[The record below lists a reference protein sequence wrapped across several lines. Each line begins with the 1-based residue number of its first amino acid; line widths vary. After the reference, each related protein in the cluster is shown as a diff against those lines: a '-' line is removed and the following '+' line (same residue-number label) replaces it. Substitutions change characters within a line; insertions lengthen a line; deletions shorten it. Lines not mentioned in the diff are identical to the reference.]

1 MTDVTQATAPESA
14 TQSLTPEHL
23 FAAPGLRTQPPTQM
37 RIAPSGKFVAYLK
50 ASTEN
55 PLQMDLW
62 RYDIG
67 QQAHSLWVSAATFEN
82 KDAADVTALTDVER
96 AERERK
102 RQFTF
107 GITAYSWLGKN
118 DQALVSLD
126 GQAYLVEAKVEVK
139 TEAKAVAKKVAA
151 KKDAN
156 ADTNTI
162 RAPRLLSDA
171 AHRQSAYKTSPNGN
185 KISFVRNGDL
195 YIQEIVTDFTQALDE
210 DSDKNS
216 LLAAEALRIT
226 RDASDTISNGLADFL
241 AAEEM
246 HRFDGHWWSPC
257 EQYLFYCKVDN
268 SPVAI
273 SYRLEIDADGS
284 KTVEQ
289 RYPYTGKD
297 NPHVCLYRYD
307 LGTTNTTLI
316 WEPTD
321 SEVYLARINP
331 LQTGLYIQ
339 VQDRLQQTLWLK
351 KTEYVAHK
359 WQTLFTD
366 RSTTW
371 VNLTEDLRQ
380 LNDGRILF
388 STEAEGCRKAFIL
401 DGQGNTTSLTGPQH
415 INQVLS
421 VNDTHAYVCG
431 WDQCPIENHLFR
443 IALAGDSSQQI
454 THAPGWHE
462 TALNLD
468 QGLYLDRFSD
478 EHHPL
483 EINLLSLDSN
493 QTLTSLF
500 SEKINN
506 DHPYKP
512 FHAHHVISTFGEIK
526 AGDGQ
531 SMYYR
536 LTPPADISGTH
547 PTIVYVYGGPGAQKV
562 RQEWGSLLV
571 QMFCQHGYGVLELD
585 NRGSTNRG
593 RFFEAP
599 LYRNMG
605 SPEVDDQVLGL
616 SVLAQTQWADLSRVG
631 IFGHSYGGFM
641 TLMSLCKAPDHFKA
655 GVAVAPVSDWEIYD
669 THYTERYMGLPNDNV
684 EGYKEG
690 NVLTHV
696 DKLSSPLLLI
706 HGMADD
712 NVLFTHSTMLMSELQ
727 KRNKAFELMTYPG
740 AKHSMQETHVSIHRF
755 NLILDFFN
763 RKL

>member
-1 MTDVTQATAPESA
+1 MTEVTQETLATRA
-14 TQSLTPEHL
+14 TGTLTPENL
-23 FAAPGLRTQPPTQM
+23 FKAPGLRKQPPTQI
-37 RIAPSGKFVAYLK
+37 RIAPSGNFVAYLK
-50 ASTEN
+50 ASAEK

-67 QQAHSLWVSAATFEN
+67 QQAHSLWVSAAVFESN
-82 KDAADVTALTDVER
+82 KVSDVTALTDVER

-107 GITAYSWLGKN
+107 GITSYSWLGQN

-126 GQAYLVEAKVEVK
+126 GQAYLVDPMFN
-139 TEAKAVAKKVAA
+139 KKGGV
-151 KKDAN
+151 N
-156 ADTNTI
+156 ATFT
-162 RAPRLLSDA
+162 PRLLSNA
-171 AHRQSAYKTSPNGN
+171 THRQSAYKISPSGK
-185 KISFVRNGDL
+185 KISFVRAGDL
-195 YIQEIVTDFTQALDE
+195 YLQEISTDFAQASNKDSRLATDE
-210 DSDKNS
+210 
-216 LLAAEALRIT
+216 LRVT
-226 RDASDTISNGLADFL
+226 SDASHTISNGLADFL

-257 EQYLFYCKVDN
+257 EQYLFYCKVDS
-268 SPVAI
+268 SPVAV

-297 NPHVCLYRYD
+297 NPHVCLYRYE
-307 LGTTNTTLI
+307 LSTTVTTLL
-316 WEPTD
+316 WKPTD

-331 LQTGLYIQ
+331 LRTGLYIQ

-351 KTEYVAHK
+351 KTEYANHS
-359 WQTLFTD
+359 WQTLFID
-366 RSTTW
+366 RSETW

-388 STEAEGCRKAFIL
+388 STEAGGCRKALIL
-401 DGQGNTTSLTGPQH
+401 DSPNNTISLTGPQH
-415 INQVLS
+415 INQIVGVS
-421 VNDTHAYVCG
+421 GTHAYACG
-431 WDQCPIENHLFR
+431 WDQRPIENHLFR
-443 IALAGDSSQQI
+443 ISLAGDGCQQI
-454 THAPGWHE
+454 TQAPGWHE
-462 TALNLD
+462 TVLNIN
-468 QGLYLDRFSD
+468 QGLYLDRFTD

-483 EINLLSLDSN
+483 KIDLLSLEAK
-493 QTLTSLF
+493 QAPASLF
-500 SEKINN
+500 SEQIDN
-506 DHPYKP
+506 DHPYKR
-512 FHAHHVISTFGEIK
+512 FHTRHVISTFGEIK
-526 AGDGQ
+526 ANDGQ

-547 PTIVYVYGGPGAQKV
+547 PSIVYVYGGPGAQKV

-585 NRGSTNRG
+585 NRGSANRG

-599 LYRNMG
+599 LYRSMG

-616 SVLAQTQWADLSRVG
+616 SVLAQTRWADLSRVG

-641 TLMSLCKAPDHFKA
+641 TLMSLCKAPKHFKA
-655 GVAVAPVSDWEIYD
+655 GVAVAPVSDWAIYD
-669 THYTERYMGLPNDNV
+669 THYTERYMGLPGENIK
-684 EGYKEG
+684 GYEEG
-690 NVLTHV
+690 NVLNHV
-696 DKLSSPLLLI
+696 EKLSGPLLLI

-727 KRNKAFELMTYPG
+727 KRNKTFELMTYPG

>member
-1 MTDVTQATAPESA
+1 MTEVIQATLTKSSAESLSPES
-14 TQSLTPEHL
+14 L

-50 ASTEN
+50 ASAEN

-62 RYDIG
+62 RYDIAS
-67 QQAHSLWVSAATFEN
+67 QAHSLWVSAATFESN
-82 KDAADVTALTDVER
+82 DGSDVTALTEVER

-107 GITAYSWLGKN
+107 GITAYAWLNQN

-126 GQAYLVEAKVEVK
+126 GQAYLV
-139 TEAKAVAKKVAA
+139 
-151 KKDAN
+151 DAIVDET
-156 ADTNTI
+156 ADASTART
-162 RAPRLLSDA
+162 PRLLSNA
-171 AHRQSAYKTSPNGN
+171 SHRQSAYKTSPSGK

-195 YIQEIVTDFTQALDE
+195 YIQEILIDSAQALNK
-210 DSDKNS
+210 DSV
-216 LLAAEALRIT
+216 LAAKELKVT
-226 RDASDTISNGLADFL
+226 SDASDTVSNGLADFL

-257 EQYLFYCKVDN
+257 EQYLFYCKVDD
-268 SPVAI
+268 SPVAA

-297 NPHVCLYRYD
+297 NPYVCLYRYD
-307 LGTTNTTLI
+307 LTTKETTLL
-316 WEPTD
+316 WKPNEN
-321 SEVYLARINP
+321 EVYLARINP

-351 KTEYVAHK
+351 KTEYAQHK
-359 WQTLFTD
+359 WQTLFID
-366 RSTTW
+366 RSATW
-371 VNLTEDLRQ
+371 VNLTEDLHQ
-380 LNDGRILF
+380 LHDGRMLF
-388 STEAEGCRKAFIL
+388 STEAKGCRKAFIL
-401 DGQGNTTSLTGPQH
+401 DSQGNTTELHGPQH
-415 INQVLS
+415 INQVLG
-421 VNDTHAYVCG
+421 VNQTHAYVCG
-431 WDQCPIENHLFR
+431 WDQRPIENHLFC
-443 IALAGDSSQQI
+443 ISLLGDSSQQI
-454 THAPGWHE
+454 TQAPGWHE
-462 TALNLD
+462 TALNID
-468 QGLYLDRFSD
+468 QDLYLDRFSD

-483 EINLLSLDSN
+483 KIDLLSLRSK
-493 QTLTSLF
+493 QAPASLF
-500 SEKINN
+500 SEQIDN

-512 FHAHHVISTFGEIK
+512 FHARHVVSTFGEIN
-526 AGDGQ
+526 ADDGQ
-531 SMYYR
+531 TMFYR
-536 LTPPADISGTH
+536 LTPPADIHGTH

-605 SPEVDDQVLGL
+605 SPEVADQVLGL
-616 SVLAQTQWADLSRVG
+616 SVLAQTPWADLSRVG

-641 TLMSLCKAPDHFKA
+641 TLMSLCKAPNHFKA

-696 DKLSSPLLLI
+696 DKLSGPLLLI

-740 AKHSMQETHVSIHRF
+740 AKHSMQEAHVSIHRF

>member
-1 MTDVTQATAPESA
+1 MTKVIPAIAAAE
-14 TQSLTPEHL
+14 SLTPENL
-23 FAAPGLRTQPPTQM
+23 FAAPGLRIQPPTQM

-50 ASTEN
+50 ASVQS

-67 QQAHSLWVSAATFEN
+67 PQAHSLWVTAATFESN
-82 KDAADVTALTDVER
+82 DASDVTALTDVER

-107 GITAYSWLGKN
+107 GITEYSWLGQN
-118 DQALVSLD
+118 DQAIVSID
-126 GQAYLVEAKVEVK
+126 GQAYLVDAETNARTDLKNEAK
-139 TEAKAVAKKVAA
+139 TEQ
-151 KKDAN
+151 
-156 ADTNTI
+156 
-162 RAPRLLSDA
+162 APRLLSNA
-171 AHRQSAYKTSPNGN
+171 SHRQSAYKASPSGT

-195 YIQEIVTDFTQALDE
+195 YIQEALLGSSQRPNKDSRLVDAELRVTH
-210 DSDKNS
+210 
-216 LLAAEALRIT
+216 
-226 RDASDTISNGLADFL
+226 DASDTISNGLADFL

-257 EQYLFYCKVDN
+257 EQYLFYCKVDDA
-268 SPVAI
+268 PVAV
-273 SYRLEIDADGS
+273 SYRLEIDAGGS
-284 KTVEQ
+284 ETVKQ
-289 RYPYTGKD
+289 RYPYTGQA

-307 LGTTNTTLI
+307 LSAAKTTLL
-316 WEPTD
+316 WQPTE

-351 KTEYVAHK
+351 KTAYTEHE
-359 WQTLFTD
+359 WLTLFTD
-366 RSTTW
+366 KSATW

-388 STEAEGCRKAFIL
+388 STEAGGCRKAFIL
-401 DGQGNTTSLTGPQH
+401 DSYGNTTALTGPQH
-415 INQVLS
+415 INQVLG
-421 VNDTHAYVCG
+421 VNDTHAFVCG
-431 WDQCPIENHLFR
+431 WDLRPIENHLFC
-443 IALAGDSSQQI
+443 ISLNGDNCHQI
-454 THAPGWHE
+454 TQEPGWHE
-462 TALNLD
+462 NVLNID
-468 QGLYLDRFSD
+468 KGLYLDRFSN

-483 EINLLSLDSN
+483 NIDLLSLESK
-493 QTLTSLF
+493 QAPARLF
-500 SEKINN
+500 SEKIDN

-512 FHAHHVISTFGEIK
+512 FHARHVTSTFGKIQAE
-526 AGDGQ
+526 DGQ
-531 SMYYR
+531 SMFYR
-536 LTPPADISGTH
+536 LTPPADITGTH

-571 QMFCQHGYGVLELD
+571 QMFSQQGYGILELD

-599 LYRNMG
+599 LYRSMG
-605 SPEVDDQVLGL
+605 CPEVDDQVLGL
-616 SVLAQTQWADLSRVG
+616 GVLAATPWADLSRVG
-631 IFGHSYGGFM
+631 MFGHSYGGFM
-641 TLMSLCKAPDHFKA
+641 TLMSLCKAPEHFKA
-655 GVAVAPVSDWEIYD
+655 GVAVAPVSDWAIYD
-669 THYTERYMGLPNDNV
+669 THYTERYMGLPDDNV

-696 DKLSSPLLLI
+696 DKLSGPLLLI

-740 AKHSMQETHVSIHRF
+740 AKHSMQEIHVSIHRF